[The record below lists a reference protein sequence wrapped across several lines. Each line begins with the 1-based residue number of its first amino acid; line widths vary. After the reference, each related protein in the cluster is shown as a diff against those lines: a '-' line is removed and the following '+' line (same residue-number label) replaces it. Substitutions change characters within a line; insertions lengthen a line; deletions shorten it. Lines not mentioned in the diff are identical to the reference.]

1 MSQKPKYPPQPVNPK
16 RTPGQ
21 SVTWVRNLDHIQNNP
36 RRVVV
41 IKKSVPTVPV
51 KNK

>member
-1 MSQKPKYPPQPVNPK
+1 MANQYPKQPINPNC
-16 RTPGQ
+16 TSGQ
-21 SVTWVRNLDHIQNNP
+21 SVTWVRNLDNIQNNP